1 MKDEKA
7 KYLIVDANEIEKK
20 LYEMERTFA
29 FNDSFNDYYVIG
41 KAKAKEI
48 FEKNN
53 IPEKFQKII
62 IKIDLSLLSKYEG
75 EEFILGMGFDLTGR
89 RVERINKELYVN
101 GVSCPIFYDNNGFHD
116 FIEFKTRIK
125 KVRYDVIISFLKDL
139 KNEGLLESYIDS
151 LKEFFDISINVKYT
165 IDDEN
170 VLESIKEYKLK
181 HPYSRTVRINSK

>member
-29 FNDSFNDYYVIG
+29 FNDSFNDHYVIG
-41 KAKAKEI
+41 KEKATE
-48 FEKNN
+48 FFLKNN

-62 IKIDLSLLSKYEG
+62 IKITSPLLTGYES
-75 EEFILGMGFDLTGR
+75 EEFLLGMHFDLTGR

-125 KVRYDVIISFLKDL
+125 KVKYENVLLFLKEL
-139 KNEGLLESYIDS
+139 KKEGLLESYIDS

-170 VLESIKEYKLK
+170 VLESIKQYKLK
-181 HPYSRTVRINSK
+181 HPYNRTVRINKK